1 MDRKH
6 FYYFVGPSVAM
17 MVLLMVVPL
26 LAAIWLGMH
35 YITFRNVTTPEWVGL
50 ENYLFM
56 LSDAGF
62 WNALRFTLVYT
73 AVTVPVHIIL
83 GLVVALLL
91 DQVQNFRGVYIAATL
106 LPFIVTPV
114 VGTLVFRQIFDR
126 YGIYSYLLE
135 TLFDIEI
142 NFFST
147 SNIMW
152 LVFLH
157 AIWYITPFAVVTLF
171 AGLQTIP
178 EEPVEAAVVDG
189 ATWLQRLWYVVLPQ
203 LRSLFIFIALIAIM
217 DAYRV
222 FDSIFV
228 LTKQNPIYTNIETL
242 MYYNFQVAVQFQNL
256 GRANAM
262 SVLTV
267 FGIFVIL
274 IPFLYVTYKQQT
286 EAR

>member
-1 MDRKH
+1 
-6 FYYFVGPSVAM
+6 M